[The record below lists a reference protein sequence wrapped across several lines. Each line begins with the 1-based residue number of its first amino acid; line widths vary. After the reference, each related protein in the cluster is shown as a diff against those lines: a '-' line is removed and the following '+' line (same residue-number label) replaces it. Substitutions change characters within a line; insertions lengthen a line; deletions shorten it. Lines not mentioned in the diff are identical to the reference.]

1 MPVFAEGDKKC
12 QPLLSQ
18 HKIRFIQ
25 RPSLKRVTIDS
36 RAVRHMSL
44 KQLYVN
50 TIILL
55 ENHNII
61 GVHLHCIRF

>member
-44 KQLYVN
+44 K
-50 TIILL
+50 
-55 ENHNII
+55 
-61 GVHLHCIRF
+61 